1 MKAIFHESLPVVVKI
16 FFTIVKLACYL
27 LINIIKKAEEF
38 LLRFYV
44 TTLFYSY
51 FLFSNTLGYI
61 YAFVSSFL
69 CLGSFLASKTML

>member
-1 MKAIFHESLPVVVKI
+1 MLFA
-16 FFTIVKLACYL
+16 Y
-27 LINIIKKAEEF
+27 NIIKKAEEF